1 MNNLKGRRI
10 EEGQVPENERS
21 EIKDHGIITG
31 VIYFR
36 EIKRCELKA
45 VWWQAHSVT
54 LASYTI
60 AKLLDT
66 LYTLHQLPHVFNLP
80 WIYYRMLQATRL
92 ILLKLHTSLRNSFCA
107 ITGPWRL
114 SFPLCNEMP
123 VSLDLIMPQ
132 RLLDIRKGRM
142 LLIDAELWLFCM
154 SFWVCVCVRARVLST
169 VHAYLNQHMSYKI
182 IDFHCDITHVYIA
195 FIVLSTI
202 YCLWPSLFALLPDK
216 ALHFPR

>member
-1 MNNLKGRRI
+1 M
-10 EEGQVPENERS
+10 
-21 EIKDHGIITG
+21 TG

-36 EIKRCELKA
+36 EIKHWELKA
-45 VWWQAHSVT
+45 VWWQAHSVAS
-54 LASYTI
+54 ASYTI

-132 RLLDIRKGRM
+132 RLLDIRKGRV
-142 LLIDAELWLFCM
+142 LLIDSELWLFCL
-154 SFWVCVCVRARVLST
+154 SLRVCVCV
-169 VHAYLNQHMSYKI
+169 
-182 IDFHCDITHVYIA
+182 HVCYPLCMLIW
-195 FIVLSTI
+195 ISICCT
-202 YCLWPSLFALLPDK
+202 K
-216 ALHFPR
+216 

>member
-1 MNNLKGRRI
+1 MNNLKGRRM

-154 SFWVCVCVRARVLST
+154 SFWVCVCART
-169 VHAYLNQHMSYKI
+169 CAVHCAYLFESAYVVQNNR
-182 IDFHCDITHVYIA
+182 
-195 FIVLSTI
+195 LSLWYHTCI
-202 YCLWPSLFALLPDK
+202 YCIHCAQHNLLSLAISFCSSSW
-216 ALHFPR
+216 